1 MVEKSELRVH
11 VQDLWRWKISV
22 ISHSCRDTK
31 QNVTEIFQKVCVKNS
46 DSCFSDKW
54 GVWLLICADD
64 CCDFLLIS
72 WQSNASLEDTLS
84 VIVTQCDIACHCCD
98 TSATSQHQKSMSRL
112 SLHPSLWHQYLLSFP
127 DHGDH
132 FFWKMSLCRK
142 VVLRSYLLGMF
153 LKLNI
158 W

>member
-1 MVEKSELRVH
+1 M
-11 VQDLWRWKISV
+11 
-22 ISHSCRDTK
+22 C
-31 QNVTEIFQKVCVKNS
+31 
-46 DSCFSDKW
+46 
-54 GVWLLICADD
+54 VWLLISADD

-142 VVLRSYLLGMF
+142 VVLLCVIVVTLARHPTRSRCLVYHCILPSDNNICCPFLIMGTTSSRKILFAERWYCCVSLL
-153 LKLNI
+153 
-158 W
+158 WH